1 MLTRKEMEEML
12 PDFALGKL
20 EKEMADEY
28 EMNLPDYPDMMKDV
42 EEARQFFQKV
52 EKMNVDKILDS
63 RTRNLSIKVNSRRSK
78 AMNLSGF
85 GYLLRFGVPAVVM
98 LVIAV
103 IFYNQFSDNSTF
115 INQESENTFTQK
127 LDESLKFDDVSDDSY
142 ADYEYL
148 NNTLPPVTNVKTELV
163 GASEINELYTENS
176 EEQRD
181 LYQKVSVSVSGD
193 NYLMYDEVEKLSED
207 EFQILLEEIRNVKI

>member
-12 PDFALGKL
+12 PDFALGRL

-28 EMNLPDYPDMMKDV
+28 EMNLPYYPDMMKEVADV
-42 EEARQFFQKV
+42 RHFFQKV

-85 GYLLRFGVPAVVM
+85 SYLLRFGVPALAMV
-98 LVIAV
+98 VIAV
-103 IFYNQFSDNSTF
+103 IFYNQFSDSGSSNNKGSK
-115 INQESENTFTQK
+115 NTFTQE

-207 EFQILLEEIRNVKI
+207 EFQVLLEEIRNVKI

>member
-1 MLTRKEMEEML
+1 MEEML
-12 PDFALGKL
+12 PDFALGRL

-42 EEARQFFQKV
+42 ADVRHFFQKV
-52 EKMNVDKILDS
+52 EKMDFDKILDS

-85 GYLLRFGVPAVVM
+85 GYLLRFGVPALAMV
-98 LVIAV
+98 VIAV
-103 IFYNQFSDNSTF
+103 IFYNQFSDNSSS
-115 INQESENTFTQK
+115 INNGSKNTFTQK
-127 LDESLKFDDVSDDSY
+127 LDESLRFEDVSDDSY
-142 ADYEYL
+142 SDYEYL
-148 NNTLPPVTNVKTELV
+148 NNTLPPVTNVKTEMV

-176 EEQRD
+176 DEQRD

>member
-1 MLTRKEMEEML
+1 MEEML
-12 PDFALGKL
+12 PDFALGRL

-28 EMNLPDYPDMMKDV
+28 EMNLPDYPEIMKEV
-42 EEARQFFQKV
+42 AEVSQFFQKV

-85 GYLLRFGVPAVVM
+85 SYLLRFGVPALAMV
-98 LVIAV
+98 VIAV
-103 IFYNQFSDNSTF
+103 IFYNQFSDNSSS
-115 INQESENTFTQK
+115 INNGSKNTFTQK

-142 ADYEYL
+142 SDYEYL
-148 NNTLPPVTNVKTELV
+148 NNTLPPVNNVKTEMV

-176 EEQRD
+176 DEQRD

-207 EFQILLEEIRNVKI
+207 EFQVLLEEIRNVKI

>member
-12 PDFALGKL
+12 PDFALGRL

-42 EEARQFFQKV
+42 ADVRHFFQKV
-52 EKMNVDKILDS
+52 EKMDFDKILDS

-85 GYLLRFGVPAVVM
+85 GYLLRFGVPALAMV
-98 LVIAV
+98 VIAV
-103 IFYNQFSDNSTF
+103 IFYNQFSDNSSS
-115 INQESENTFTQK
+115 INNGSKNTFTQK
-127 LDESLKFDDVSDDSY
+127 LDESLRFEDVSDDSY
-142 ADYEYL
+142 SDYEYL
-148 NNTLPPVTNVKTELV
+148 NNTLPPVTNVKTEMV

-176 EEQRD
+176 DEQRD